1 MTRTSD
7 TPPRSASADWLR
19 ALERTA
25 AITQDSTRTLAAA
38 VEDRAALAP
47 DSPALIGANE
57 TFTYADLAATIR
69 RVARWARSAGLA
81 PGDRVALMMTN
92 APAYA
97 GIWLG
102 LSRVGIVTAL
112 INTQLTGVSLA
123 HCLRA
128 AAPRHVIGGSRCL
141 AALAGVTLDEG
152 VRLWS
157 WGGDEPG
164 VPRLDEAVAGLDASL
179 LADEAPVVTLRDPA
193 LLIYTSGTTGLPK
206 AAHVSH
212 HRVAMWSEWFAAITD
227 ARADDRLYD
236 CLPMYHSVGGVVAI
250 GAMLAAGGAVIV
262 RDGFSASRFWPD
274 VVESGATIFQYIG
287 ELCRYLVAAPANEA
301 ERAHRLRLACGN
313 GLRADV
319 WTAFA
324 ARFAV
329 PRILEFYAATEGSF
343 SLFNLEGKPGAIG
356 RLPPFMAHR
365 SPVAL
370 VRHDPDAA
378 RPARGA
384 DGFCLRCAIDE
395 PGEAIGR
402 LGAGGNGLSGRFEGY
417 TSQADTD
424 TKVLRDVFEP
434 GDRWFRTGDM
444 MARDGQG
451 FFRFVDRLGDTF
463 RWKGENVA
471 AAEVEAALRR
481 CPGVIEA
488 SVYGVA
494 VPGTDGRAG
503 MAAIVAGP
511 EVTPAEIRAAAES
524 LPRYARP
531 VFLRFC
537 RDLATTGT
545 FRPKKADLMRAGY
558 DTTLVADPLFVL
570 QGDGYVPLEPGA
582 RRPHRRGRS
591 RMASR
596 RLTVSRQARP
606 TPTRSLLG
614 KVDARCGA
622 RECY

>member
-1 MTRTSD
+1 M
-7 TPPRSASADWLR
+7 SADWLR
-19 ALERTA
+19 ALQRTA
-25 AITQDSTRTLAAA
+25 AVTPASTRTLAVAVEEHAA
-38 VEDRAALAP
+38 VAP
-47 DSPALIGANE
+47 NSPALIGLEA
-57 TFTYADLAATIR
+57 TLTYADLAAVIR
-69 RVARWARSAGLA
+69 RIARWAQAEGLG

-112 INTQLTGVSLA
+112 INTQLAGEGLA

-128 AAPRHVIGGSRCL
+128 ASPRHVVAGSRCL
-141 AALAGVTLDEG
+141 AALRDLGLEG
-152 VRLWS
+152 VQFWI
-157 WGGDEPG
+157 WGDDGSD
-164 VPRLDEAVAGLDASL
+164 VPRLDDAIAGFDASP
-179 LADEAPVVTLRDPA
+179 LADGAPAITLRDPA

-236 CLPMYHSVGGVVAI
+236 CLPMYHSVGGVVAV

-301 ERAHRLRLACGN
+301 ERGHRLRLCCGN
-313 GLRADV
+313 GLREDV

-370 VRHDPDAA
+370 VRHDPVAA
-378 RPARGA
+378 RPARGD
-384 DGFCLRCAIDE
+384 DGFCLRCAVDE

-417 TSQADTD
+417 TDTADSEA
-424 TKVLRDVFEP
+424 KVLRDVFEP
-434 GDRWFRTGDM
+434 GDAWFRTGDL

-451 FFRFVDRLGDTF
+451 FYRFVDRLGDTF

-471 AAEVEAALRR
+471 AAEIEAALRR
-481 CPGVIEA
+481 CPGVEDV

-494 VPGTDGRAG
+494 VPGADGRAG

-511 EVTPAEIRAAAES
+511 DVTPASIRDAAAD

-537 RDLATTGT
+537 HDLATTGT
-545 FRPKKADLMRAGY
+545 FRPRKADLVRAGY
-558 DTTLVADPLFVL
+558 DANLVADPLFVSHE
-570 QGDGYVPLEPGA
+570 GGYIPLTAELGA
-582 RRPHRRGRS
+582 RIAAGDPEWLR
-591 RMASR
+591 A
-596 RLTVSRQARP
+596 T
-606 TPTRSLLG
+606 
-614 KVDARCGA
+614 
-622 RECY
+622 

>member
-1 MTRTSD
+1 MSSTAQ
-7 TPPRSASADWLR
+7 PPLRSASADWLR

-25 AITQDSTRTLAAA
+25 AVTPASTRTLAVAVEERAA
-38 VEDRAALAP
+38 VAP
-47 DSPALIGANE
+47 DSPALIDTDA
-57 TFTYADLAATIR
+57 TLTYADLAATIS
-69 RVARWARSAGLA
+69 RVARWARAAGLA
-81 PGDRVALMMTN
+81 PGDRVALMMAN

-97 GIWLG
+97 AIWLG
-102 LSRVGIVTAL
+102 LSRVGVVTAL
-112 INTQLTGVSLA
+112 INTQLAGDGLA

-128 AAPRHVIGGSRCL
+128 AAPRHLLVGASCL
-141 AALAGVTLDEG
+141 RALDGLALDAG

-157 WGGDEPG
+157 WGADRTGAD
-164 VPRLDEAVAGLDASL
+164 RLDDAVAGLDGAP
-179 LADEAPVVTLRDPA
+179 LADDISASVTLRDPA

-206 AAHVSH
+206 AAYVSH
-212 HRVAMWSEWFAAITD
+212 HRVAMWSEWFAAVTD

-236 CLPMYHSVGGVVAI
+236 CLPMSHSVGGVVAV
-250 GAMLAAGGAVIV
+250 GAMLAAGGATIL

-287 ELCRYLVAAPANEA
+287 ELCRYLVAAPPNES
-301 ERAHRLRLACGN
+301 ERAHRLRLCCGN
-313 GLRADV
+313 GLREEV

-384 DGFCLRCAIDE
+384 DGFCLRCPNDE

-402 LGAGGNGLSGRFEGY
+402 LGSGGDALSGRFEGY
-417 TSQADTD
+417 TDAAASEA
-424 TKVLRDVFEP
+424 KVLRDVFEP

-451 FFRFVDRLGDTF
+451 FYRFVDRLGDTF

-481 CPGVIEA
+481 CPGVAEA

-494 VPGTDGRAG
+494 VPGADGRAG
-503 MAAIVAGP
+503 MAALVAGP
-511 EVTPAEIRAAAES
+511 DVTPAEIRDAAAG

-545 FRPKKADLMRAGY
+545 FRPKKADLMRAGF
-558 DTTLVADPLFVL
+558 DAAQVADPLFVL
-570 QGDGYVPLEPGA
+570 QGDGYVPLDAEF
-582 RRPHRRGRS
+582 
-591 RMASR
+591 
-596 RLTVSRQARP
+596 
-606 TPTRSLLG
+606 
-614 KVDARCGA
+614 DARIA
-622 RECY
+622 AADPAWLRAT

>member
-1 MTRTSD
+1 MTRTSAK
-7 TPPRSASADWLR
+7 PLRSASADWLR

-25 AITQDSTRTLAAA
+25 AITLDSTRTLAVT
-38 VEDRAALAP
+38 VEDRGAVAP
-47 DSPALIGANE
+47 DSPALIGTDE
-57 TFTYADLAATIR
+57 TLTYGELAATIR
-69 RVARWARSAGLA
+69 RVARWALAEGLA

-97 GIWLG
+97 AIWLG

-112 INTQLTGVSLA
+112 INTQLTGEGLA

-128 AAPRHVIGGSRCL
+128 AAARHVVGGSNCL
-141 AALAGVTLDEG
+141 AALAGVTLDGG

-157 WGGDEPG
+157 WGGDETG
-164 VPRLDEAVAGLDASL
+164 VPRLDETVAGLDASP
-179 LADEAPVVTLRDPA
+179 LADWAPAITLRDCA

-227 ARADDRLYD
+227 ARTEDRLYD
-236 CLPMYHSVGGVVAI
+236 CLPMYHSVGGVVAV

-274 VVESGATIFQYIG
+274 VVASGATIFQYIG

-301 ERAHRLRLACGN
+301 EHRHRLRLCCGN
-313 GLRADV
+313 GLREDV

-370 VRHDPDAA
+370 VRHDPDAE
-378 RPARGA
+378 RPARGE
-384 DGFCLRCAIDE
+384 DGFCQRCAVDE

-402 LGAGGNGLSGRFEGY
+402 LGVGGNGLSGRFEGY
-417 TSQADTD
+417 VDEADTE

-451 FFRFVDRLGDTF
+451 FYRFVDRLGDTF

-471 AAEVEAALRR
+471 AAEVEATLRR

-494 VPGTDGRAG
+494 VPGADGRAG

-511 EVTPAEIRAAAES
+511 QVTPADIGTAAAS

-537 RDLATTGT
+537 HDLATTGT
-545 FRPKKADLMRAGY
+545 FRPKKADLVRAGY
-558 DTTLVADPLFVL
+558 DATHVADPLFVL
-570 QGDGYVPLEPGA
+570 QGDGYVALDAALGA
-582 RRPHRRGRS
+582 RVAAGDPGWLR
-591 RMASR
+591 A
-596 RLTVSRQARP
+596 T
-606 TPTRSLLG
+606 
-614 KVDARCGA
+614 
-622 RECY
+622 